1 MTTCNNITINV
12 RAYREGKRDFNV
24 QELNEI
30 KLYFLKYKDQL
41 QSTEFFEGV
50 LKGYKVVS
58 CVATEYYS
66 EFISYMLQQHAASIA
81 VIVDPQ
87 AKHVLFQKN
96 STCSVDINKLTDI
109 LCEGHTIL
117 DNIVVGKL
125 TKPFLTF
132 TKTLKPC

>member
-1 MTTCNNITINV
+1 MATCNNITINV
-12 RAYREGKRDFNV
+12 KAYREGKRNFSV

-41 QSTEFFEGV
+41 QSTEFFEGT
-50 LKGYKVVS
+50 LKGFKVVS
-58 CVATEYYS
+58 CVTTEYYT

-81 VIVDPQ
+81 IIVDPQ

-96 STCSVDINKLTDI
+96 DTCSVDIYKLTDI
-109 LCEGHTIL
+109 LCGGYTIQ
-117 DNIVVGKL
+117 DTIVVGKL

>member
-1 MTTCNNITINV
+1 MTTCDNIIINV
-12 RAYREGKRDFNV
+12 KAYRNGERNFNV

-41 QSTEFFEGV
+41 QSTEFFEGT

-66 EFISYMLQQHAASIA
+66 EFISCMLQQHAASIA
-81 VIVDPQ
+81 IIVDPQ
-87 AKHVLFQKN
+87 ANRVLFQKN
-96 STCSVDINKLTDI
+96 DTCSVDIYKLTDI
-109 LCEGHTIL
+109 LCGGYLLL
-117 DNIVVGKL
+117 DTIVVGKL

>member
-1 MTTCNNITINV
+1 MATCNNITINV
-12 RAYREGKRDFNV
+12 KAYREGKRNFSV

-41 QSTEFFEGV
+41 QSTEFFEGT
-50 LKGYKVVS
+50 LKGFKVVS
-58 CVATEYYS
+58 CVTTEYYS

-81 VIVDPQ
+81 IIVDPQ

-96 STCSVDINKLTDI
+96 DACSVDIYKLTDI
-109 LCEGHTIL
+109 LCGGYTMQ
-117 DNIVVGKL
+117 DTIVVGKL

>member
-1 MTTCNNITINV
+1 MATCNNITINV
-12 RAYREGKRDFNV
+12 KAYREGKRNFSV

-41 QSTEFFEGV
+41 QSTEFFEGT
-50 LKGYKVVS
+50 LKGFKVVS
-58 CVATEYYS
+58 CVTTEYYS

-81 VIVDPQ
+81 IIVDPQ

-96 STCSVDINKLTDI
+96 DTCSVDIYKLTDI
-109 LCEGHTIL
+109 LCGGYTMQ
-117 DNIVVGKL
+117 DTIVVGKL